1 MLSYEKVDILA
12 LAEAESFR
20 ITKNTIVDVAYMV
33 CYRYDPNTG
42 KYGLNPTVIFGFGG
56 LMLASLTL
64 LHAIVRRKKEV
75 GR

>member
-1 MLSYEKVDILA
+1 
-12 LAEAESFR
+12 
-20 ITKNTIVDVAYMV
+20 
-33 CYRYDPNTG
+33 
-42 KYGLNPTVIFGFGG
+42 YGLNPTVIFGFGG